1 MKTAKVNE
9 IFTSIQGEGL
19 YVGTKQLF
27 IRFCGCN
34 LKCNYC
40 DTEFM
45 SGEDYTTDELVKK
58 IEEFDLQTL
67 HFISLTGG
75 EPLLWADFLLRLL
88 PKLHT
93 KVYLETN
100 ASLPKELE
108 KVVKFMDV
116 ICADIKL
123 KSCSG
128 MEYYDGNEAFF
139 AMARNAN
146 KPNLE
151 LFAKIVFDET
161 ITDDEIKKCCSIAK
175 KYDLELVLQPRMIG
189 HDFSLSKE
197 KIEEVFE
204 RFLKLY
210 PKTRVIPQVHKLMNV
225 R

>member
-27 IRFCGCN
+27 VRFCGCN

-45 SGEDYTTDELVKK
+45 AGHDYTTDELVKI
-58 IEEFDLQTL
+58 IEGFDLQTL
-67 HFISLTGG
+67 HSISLTGG

-93 KVYLETN
+93 KIYLETN
-100 ASLPKELE
+100 SSLPKELE
-108 KVVKFMDV
+108 KVIKFIDV
-116 ICADIKL
+116 IAADIKL

-139 AMARNAN
+139 AVARNYGR
-146 KPNLE
+146 PHLDV
-151 LFAKIVFDET
+151 FAKIIFDET
-161 ITDDEIKKCCSIAK
+161 VTDEEIKKCCSIAR
-175 KYDLELVLQPRMIG
+175 KYDLEIILQPRMIG
-189 HDFSLSKE
+189 NDFAISKE
-197 KIEEVFE
+197 NITEVFE

-210 PKTRVIPQVHKLMNV
+210 PKIRVIPQVHKLVGV